1 MLKGVIENLSNI
13 QVLEVH
19 SKIKKET
26 EQQTNFLTYPS
37 IRQFS
42 ALFLLSCVFPRS
54 RFFYSLDFFFFFCI
68 ITDYEYVLKKK
79 PITEVFQKPKPGY

>member
-42 ALFLLSCVFPRS
+42 ALFLLSCVFSRS
-54 RFFYSLDFFFFFCI
+54 RFFYSLFFFFFFI